1 MRGAFQD
8 QSHQLGVAV
17 CAMKTLAERLGNGKV
32 GEQPTINRNLQCSS
46 RQSDRSGES

>member
-17 CAMKTLAERLGNGKV
+17 GAMKTLAERLG
-32 GEQPTINRNLQCSS
+32 INRNLQCSS